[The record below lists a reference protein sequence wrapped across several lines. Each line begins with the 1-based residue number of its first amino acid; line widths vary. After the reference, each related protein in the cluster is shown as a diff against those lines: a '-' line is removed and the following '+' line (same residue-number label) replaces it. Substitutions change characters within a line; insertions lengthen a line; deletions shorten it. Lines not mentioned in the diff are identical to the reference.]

1 MSPLL
6 LVRAGL
12 ATGRTHR
19 LLWLVAA
26 GLAASP
32 GLAGELVYAPAVFA
46 NEVVNPRGDTDFTLP
61 FGTLDYRVGSPVA
74 PQRLTLRF
82 ELGRMRLRTP
92 LGPERLTFRS
102 GSPETAATTVRVEPS
117 AGGALGDDFVAFS
130 VTTDGPMA
138 LDDRLALDLDGVVV
152 RVAAADLPL
161 AQGTFLSVTGS
172 LSNAINELDVGGRRS
187 AWVLGLMPCISAA
200 LTPGSRALAATP
212 QATFVGLPRSLDASA
227 HIALDLGECLR
238 LDGRAVRGIDDL
250 GRLLL
255 TIRGERAAIQSIELP
270 GLGAFGWDG
279 AAYQL
284 DLVGGAIDYDGP
296 VRILVD
302 GQTDIGERTL
312 TLEARFVGRAA
323 GNERRLLGPVDL
335 TRWEP
340 IDRKQI
346 VDVVPVPP
354 GPDCAAGGV
363 RIDEGRDWDYDGQLD
378 EDEIE
383 RTQWVCNGDPG
394 AAGEDGYSVIQEVE
408 DEPATATCPE
418 GGWRVL
424 SGLDLDRDGRLDAN
438 EIDNE
443 VLLCHGRD
451 GEDGLVGPEGPMG
464 RTGPPGATGA
474 TGARGEAGLPGE
486 SATSES
492 GGCEQVPG
500 GGEGLLLL
508 GLIALG
514 RRRRAR

>member
-1 MSPLL
+1 M
-6 LVRAGL
+6 
-12 ATGRTHR
+12 
-19 LLWLVAA
+19 
-26 GLAASP
+26 
-32 GLAGELVYAPAVFA
+32 
-46 NEVVNPRGDTDFTLP
+46 
-61 FGTLDYRVGSPVA
+61 
-74 PQRLTLRF
+74 
-82 ELGRMRLRTP
+82 
-92 LGPERLTFRS
+92 
-102 GSPETAATTVRVEPS
+102 
-117 AGGALGDDFVAFS
+117 
-130 VTTDGPMA
+130 
-138 LDDRLALDLDGVVV
+138 
-152 RVAAADLPL
+152 
-161 AQGTFLSVTGS
+161 
-172 LSNAINELDVGGRRS
+172 
-187 AWVLGLMPCISAA
+187 
-200 LTPGSRALAATP
+200 
-212 QATFVGLPRSLDASA
+212 GLPRSLDASA

-238 LDGRAVRGIDDL
+238 LDGRAARGIDDS

-296 VRILVD
+296 VRILVW
-302 GQTDIGERTL
+302 T
-312 TLEARFVGRAA
+312 ARRHRRADSRRWRPVRRAA

-383 RTQWVCNGDPG
+383 RTPVGVQRRSRCRGRGRLQRHPG
-394 AAGEDGYSVIQEVE
+394 GGTSPPSP
-408 DEPATATCPE
+408 PAPS
-418 GGWRVL
+418 GGWRVPGAR
-424 SGLDLDRDGRLDAN
+424 SDRDGRLDAN

-464 RTGPPGATGA
+464 RWARPAPRGPP
-474 TGARGEAGLPGE
+474 
-486 SATSES
+486 
-492 GGCEQVPG
+492 
-500 GGEGLLLL
+500 
-508 GLIALG
+508 ALAV
-514 RRRRAR
+514 RRACRGSPPR